1 MQSHSLCCLEWRRQ
15 DSSGIFRREGER
27 DIDRGA
33 LGLAELRTL
42 DPVADGV
49 EMENGG
55 LLR

>member
-1 MQSHSLCCLEWRRQ
+1 MQSHALCCLEWRRQ
-15 DSSGIFRREGER
+15 DSSGIFRRERGR

-33 LGLAELRTL
+33 LGLAELKAL

-49 EMENGG
+49 EMENRG